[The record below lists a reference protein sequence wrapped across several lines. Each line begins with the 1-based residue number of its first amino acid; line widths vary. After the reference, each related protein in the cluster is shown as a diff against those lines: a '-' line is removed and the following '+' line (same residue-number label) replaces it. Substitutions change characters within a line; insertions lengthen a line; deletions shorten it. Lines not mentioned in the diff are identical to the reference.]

1 MNQSV
6 ETLSELQVIKV
17 GVIGA
22 GGRMGRMLIEAVQDN
37 PQTTLSAAIERQGSS
52 LVGADAGEVAAIGHI
67 DVSIVDDLISIIND
81 IDVLIDFSLPEA
93 TEQNM
98 QICAENNV
106 AMVIGTTGFNDQQE
120 ATLAAASNKI
130 AIVYAG
136 NYSTGVNLSLKLL
149 EMAAKAFGT
158 EADVEVIE
166 AHHKHKIDAP
176 SGTAYMMAE
185 AVAKGRGQNLKDVAV
200 YGREGQT
207 GARETGTIGI
217 HAIRGGEIVGDH
229 TVMFIADGEI
239 VEITHRARVRMT
251 FAAGAVRAAT
261 WVVQQAVGQY
271 DMQDV
276 LGLNDSGLIA

>member
-1 MNQSV
+1 MSQQENKKM
-6 ETLSELQVIKV
+6 IKV

-37 PQTTLSAAIERQGSS
+37 PQTTLTAAIEREGSS
-52 LVGADAGEVAAIGHI
+52 LVGADAGEVAAIGCL
-67 DVSIVDDLISIIND
+67 DVQIVDDLAIVIND
-81 IDVLIDFSLPEA
+81 IDVLIDFSLPDA

-98 QICAENNV
+98 KVCAEHNV
-106 AMVIGTTGFNDQQE
+106 AMVIGTTGFNEQQE
-120 ATLAAASNKI
+120 QVLAKASEKI

-158 EADVEVIE
+158 DADVEVIE

-176 SGTAYMMAE
+176 SGTAFMMAE
-185 AVAKGRGQNLKDVAV
+185 AVANARGQNLKDVAV

-207 GARETGTIGI
+207 GARESGTIGI

-229 TVMFIADGEI
+229 TVMFIADGEV
-239 VEITHRARVRMT
+239 VEITHRARARMT

-261 WVVQQAVGQY
+261 WIVQQPVGQY
-271 DMQDV
+271 NMQDV
-276 LGLNDSGLIA
+276 LGLNQI